1 MTGLPK
7 RRPARVALP
16 RTGVLRLHADPAALP
31 AARGGGPNRFDDP
44 RPRSL
49 STFRVRYGASSLRGC
64 LLESLDWL
72 RPDPAAASREADVVD
87 HAEQEITAA
96 DTWTPWVAL
105 EDFLADRQVGTLVA
119 HGLHILSID
128 DPHLQAQLDQEPGVR
143 ALLDSLDGRAVLSA
157 SGRRPR
163 LDQAAVRLSSEF
175 GRELSQACS
184 LAVWDR
190 IPQPDGLHYRSRHDD
205 GEDCW
210 ALYDHARVSV
220 QDVVPFLPSNPEH
233 RAALHD
239 VAGLW
244 DLALPPIWQ

>member
-1 MTGLPK
+1 MTGLP
-7 RRPARVALP
+7 RRRAAHVALP

-31 AARGGGPNRFDDP
+31 AVRGGGPNRFDDP

-49 STFRVRYGASSLRGC
+49 STFRVRYAASSLRGC

-72 RPDPAAASREADVVD
+72 RPDPAAASREADVLD
-87 HAEQEITAA
+87 HAEQEITTA
-96 DTWTPWVAL
+96 DTWTPWIAL

-143 ALLDSLDGRAVLSA
+143 ALLDSSDGRAVLSA

-205 GEDCW
+205 SEDCW
-210 ALYDHARVSV
+210 ALYDHAPVDI
-220 QDVVPFLPSNPEH
+220 QDVVPFLTSNPEH
-233 RAALHD
+233 RAALQD
-239 VAGLW
+239 VARLW
-244 DLALPPIWQ
+244 DLPLPPIWR

>member
-1 MTGLPK
+1 MTGLPR

-16 RTGVLRLHADPAALP
+16 RTGVLRFHSDPAALP

-72 RPDPAAASREADVVD
+72 RPDPAAAGREAEVVD
-87 HAEQEITAA
+87 HAELDAATA
-96 DTWTPWVAL
+96 DPSSPWAAL

-119 HGLHILSID
+119 RGLRILSID
-128 DPHLQAQLDQEPGVR
+128 DPNLQAELDQEPGVR
-143 ALLDSLDGRAVLSA
+143 ALLDSSDGRAVLSP

-163 LDQAAVRLSSEF
+163 LDQAAVRLSSKF
-175 GRELSQACS
+175 GRDLSQACS

-210 ALYDHARVSV
+210 ALYDHVRVSIH
-220 QDVVPFLPSNPEH
+220 DVVPFLPSNAEH
-233 RAALHD
+233 RTALHH
-239 VAGLW
+239 VARLW
-244 DLALPPIWQ
+244 DLPLPPTWQ